1 VRQWARHLPWFDGLA
16 ALTAGVVVLSLRSWL
31 APLEGFSLE
40 QVTFIGVVNL
50 AYAIPGLTLGA
61 LRTRPAWLLYALIAA
76 NLGWF
81 VACLV
86 MAARAWSSASAF
98 GLAQLL
104 GEGLFVTALAL
115 CEARYRRVILAPHGP
130 HPAVSL

>member
-1 VRQWARHLPWFDGLA
+1 VNSWARHLPWFDGLA
-16 ALTAGVVVLSLRSWL
+16 ALTAGLLVLMLRGWL

-61 LRTRPAWLLYALIAA
+61 LRARPAWLLYALIAA
-76 NLGWF
+76 NLGWC
-81 VACLV
+81 VTCLV
-86 MAARAWSSASAF
+86 MAARAWSSASVF
-98 GLAQLL
+98 GVAQLL

-115 CEARYRRVILAPHGP
+115 CEARYRRVILTARTPR
-130 HPAVSL
+130 